1 MKTLL
6 RRWFLACLLMTG
18 VSAAQALTIVRTNDP
33 TLAANL
39 SPADVTS
46 ASAAFDYAAGVISAL
61 YSDPI
66 QINITLAADPTPGAL
81 GESFSQISGPYTYA
95 QIRAAIAGHTTPGD
109 ADDAAALA
117 SLGATDPLGD
127 NTARYVLTRAQAKAL
142 GLQSSDATNDG
153 TFSFGSGQAYTYDS
167 ANRAV
172 SGKYDFIGVALHEIT
187 EIMGRISFLGNNNT
201 GVANYIPF
209 DLFRYKASG
218 VRSLNQT
225 DTGVYFS
232 IDGGVTNLKAYNPPP
247 TTGDLQDWA
256 SGTNDSF
263 NAFSS
268 SGVLDALTAVDIR
281 VMNILGYTLG
291 TAPPTVTTPT
301 SAATSTTASLGGDA
315 TSIGSAA
322 ITARGVV
329 YALTSANANPQIGG
343 TGTVNLM
350 DAAATTGTFT
360 ETVSGLTPGTSYSFV
375 AYATNSAGT
384 TYTSPVSTFTTVA
397 LSGAAGQTDSSQADF
412 AAGTTTDLDTST
424 TPGAVTLPP
433 GVNQQN
439 TTAPSGYF
447 FSSTSWIGQSFVPS
461 MTGAV
466 PRIDLYLFASG
477 VSGTTPGIT
486 VSIRATTGSP
496 ALPTGPDL
504 ATATITGFSSPY
516 AAWYSALFASPAV
529 LTAGTQYAVVM
540 RAVSNPSAGSY
551 ACAASGS
558 NPYASGTFV
567 YGTGGTSWTNDS
579 STDLG
584 FKIYTGYTASGSLT
598 STVKDSGA
606 SAVWTSLAWTATTP
620 AGTSVKFQIAAS
632 TSSSGPFS
640 FVGPDGTASSYFTY
654 SGISLRQF
662 NGLRYLEYRAFLS
675 STDPTAT
682 PSLQDVTVNYGVL
695 TTPTAPTVT
704 TPAATAVSTTTATL
718 GGNVT
723 GDGNGPLTARGI
735 VYALT
740 SANANPQIGGS
751 GVTTVADAAAT
762 PGAFTESISGLTRST
777 SYSYAAYATNSV
789 GTTYTSPAAT
799 FTTAQSNDA
808 TLSALTPGSGSIS
821 FAPTTYSYSVSV
833 DNTVTSMTV
842 TPTVTAPNATVQV
855 QVNSGGYAA
864 VASGSASGSLSLN
877 VGSNAIQVKVTAQDG
892 TTTQTYTLTVLRGS
906 ALASYTDTTQ
916 ANFAAGTA
924 TNVDTTTTPGSVLLA
939 TAINQQNTSVT
950 GSGFVFNATSW
961 AGQTFIPT
969 TTGTVPRI
977 DLCLFASGVT
987 GTTPDITVSIRA
999 TTGSPAVPMGAD
1011 LATATITGFSS
1022 GAAVYYSALFAT
1034 PATLTAGTAYA
1045 VIFRATANPSA
1056 GTYAYVASASPD
1068 TNPYTSGQFD
1078 FSSNSGATWGAD
1090 TTAGGRDLG
1099 FKIYDGYTASGDLI
1113 SAVIDSNPVSGLSP
1127 VWTSLA
1133 WTATTP
1139 TGTSIQFQAAA
1150 SSSATGPFNFVG
1162 PDGTAASYFTYS
1174 GVSLRQFHGLRYLQY
1189 RAFLTS
1195 SAAGATPV
1203 LQDVTVSYNVLLPA
1217 TLPTVTSPSIAGIT
1231 TTAATLGG
1239 NLTTDGNAPV
1249 LARGIVYSLTSA
1261 NANPQLGGSGV
1272 TTVADAA
1279 ATPGV
1284 FAESLPG
1291 LSAGVSYTF
1300 AAYATNSVGTGYT
1313 SATLFKVGSSN
1324 AALSALAL
1332 SAATLSPGFGAA
1344 VTTYTATV
1352 PNTTT
1357 SLTLTPTAAQAGATL
1372 QVNSV
1377 TVASGSASAPIALNV
1392 GANTL
1397 TVLVTSEN
1405 GTATLTYTVTVT
1417 RQTAFATWATS
1428 NSLPTDP
1435 SASGGANLQRF
1446 AFGFSTGGG
1455 GSGPVVINGSGGL
1468 VSVGTPTVNVTNPGG
1483 TPTYNALFSRRQ
1495 DWAAAGL
1502 SYTVQ
1507 FSGDLTT
1514 WANST
1519 NTPTVVGSNTSNE
1532 AVEVPFPALV
1542 GGKTARF
1549 YRIVVNISP

>member
-1 MKTLL
+1 MNTLF
-6 RRWFLACLLMTG
+6 RRWFLACLLMAG
-18 VSAAQALTIVRTNDP
+18 VPAAHALTIVRTNDSS
-33 TLAANL
+33 LAANL

-81 GESFSQISGPYTYA
+81 GGSSSEISGPYTYA
-95 QIRAAIAGHTTPGD
+95 QIRAAMAGHTTPGD

-117 SLGATDPLGD
+117 SLGASDPLGD

-142 GLQSSDATNDG
+142 GLQSSDATRDG
-153 TFSFGSGQAYTYDS
+153 TFSFGSGQSYTYDS

-172 SGKYDFIGVALHEIT
+172 TGKYDFIGVALHEIT

-256 SGTNDSF
+256 SGTNDAF
-263 NAFSS
+263 NAFSP

-281 VMNILGYTLG
+281 VVNILGYTLG
-291 TAPPTVTTPT
+291 TAPPTITTPT
-301 SAATSTTASLGGDA
+301 SAATSTTASMGGNV

-322 ITARGVV
+322 ISARGVV
-329 YALTSANANPQIGG
+329 YSLTSANPSPQLGG
-343 TGTVNLM
+343 ASTVNLV

-360 ETVSGLTPGTSYSFV
+360 ETASGLTPGTSYSFV

-412 AAGTTTDLDTST
+412 AAGTTADLDTST
-424 TPGAVTLPP
+424 TPGAVLLPP

-439 TTAPSGYF
+439 TTAPSGYL
-447 FSSTSWIGQSFVPS
+447 FSTTSWIGQSFVPS

-477 VSGTTPGIT
+477 VTGTTPDIT
-486 VSIRATTGSP
+486 VSIRATAGSP

-504 ATATITGFSSPY
+504 ATATITGFSAGY
-516 AAWYSALFASPAV
+516 AVWYTAQFASPAV

-558 NPYASGTFV
+558 NPYAFGDFV
-567 YGTGGTSWTNDS
+567 YGTGGTSWTHDA

-584 FKIYTGYTASGSLT
+584 FKIYTGYTAAGSLT
-598 STVKDSGA
+598 SSVKDSGA

-620 AGTSVKFQIAAS
+620 AGTSVKFQAAAS

-662 NGLRYLEYRAFLS
+662 NGLRYLEYRAFLTS
-675 STDPTAT
+675 SDPTAT

-704 TPAATAVSTTTATL
+704 TPTASAVSTTTATL

-723 GDGNGPLTARGI
+723 GDGNGPLTARGV

-740 SANANPQIGGS
+740 SANANPHIGDS
-751 GVTTVADAAAT
+751 GVITVADTAAT
-762 PGAFTESISGLTRST
+762 PGVFTAGISGLTLGT

-808 TLSALTPGSGSIS
+808 TLSALVPGSGSIS
-821 FAPTTYSYSVSV
+821 FAPTTYAYSVSV
-833 DNTVTSMTV
+833 LNTVTSMTV
-842 TPTVTAPNATVQV
+842 TPTVTYPIATVQV
-855 QVNSGGYAA
+855 QVNGGGYSA
-864 VASGSASGSLSLN
+864 VTSGSASGSLALN
-877 VGSNAIQVKVTAQDG
+877 VGSNAIDVKVTAQDG
-892 TTTQTYTLTVLRGS
+892 TTTQIYTLTVLRGS

-916 ANFAAGTA
+916 ASFAAGTA
-924 TNVDTTTTPGSVLLA
+924 TNVDTTTTAGSVQLA
-939 TAINQQNTSVT
+939 AAIDQQNTVAPNGYGFSST
-950 GSGFVFNATSW
+950 GWV
-961 AGQTFIPT
+961 GQTFVPSV
-969 TTGTVPRI
+969 TGTVPRI
-977 DLCLFASGVT
+977 DLNLFASGLT

-999 TTGSPAVPMGAD
+999 TTGASPVPTGPD

-1022 GAAVYYSALFAT
+1022 GFATYYPALFAT
-1034 PATLTAGTAYA
+1034 PATLTAGTLYA
-1045 VIFRATANPSA
+1045 VIIRPVADPSA
-1056 GTYAYVASASPD
+1056 GTYAFTASSA
-1068 TNPYTSGQFD
+1068 NPYAAGNRVYSP
-1078 FSSNSGATWGAD
+1078 NGAVWGAD
-1090 TTAGGRDLG
+1090 TSLDLG
-1099 FKIYDGYTASGDLI
+1099 FKVYAGYTASGDLI

-1139 TGTSIQFQAAA
+1139 AGTSVKFQAAA
-1150 SSSATGPFNFVG
+1150 SSSASGPFNFVG
-1162 PDGTAASYFTYS
+1162 PDGTAATYFTYS
-1174 GVSLRQFHGLRYLQY
+1174 GVSLRQFNGLRYLKY

-1195 SAAGATPV
+1195 SDPTATPV
-1203 LQDVTVSYNVLLPA
+1203 LQDVTVNYNVLLPA
-1217 TLPTVTSPSIAGIT
+1217 TLPTVTSPSTAGIM

-1239 NLTTDGNAPV
+1239 NLSADGNAPV
-1249 LARGIVYSLTSA
+1249 LARGIVYALTSA

-1279 ATPGV
+1279 VIPGV
-1284 FAESLPG
+1284 FTESLTG

-1324 AALSALAL
+1324 ADLSALAL
-1332 SAATLSPGFGAA
+1332 TAATLSPVFNAT

-1352 PNTTT
+1352 PYTTT
-1357 SLTLTPTAAQAGATL
+1357 SLTVTPTAAQAGATL
-1372 QVNSV
+1372 QVNTV
-1377 TVASGSASAPIALNV
+1377 AVASGNASAPIALSV
-1392 GANTL
+1392 GANML

-1405 GTATLTYTVTVT
+1405 GTATRTYTATVT

-1428 NSLPTDP
+1428 NGLPTDP
-1435 SASGGANLQRF
+1435 AASGGANLSRF

-1455 GSGPVVINGSGGL
+1455 SSGPVVINGSGGL
-1468 VSVGTPTVNVTNPGG
+1468 VSVGTPTVSVTNPGSS
-1483 TPTYNALFSRRQ
+1483 PTYNALFSRRK
-1495 DWAAAGL
+1495 DWSAAGL

-1519 NTPTVVGSNTSNE
+1519 DTPTVVGTDTNNE

-1542 GGKTARF
+1542 SGKAARF
-1549 YRIVVNISP
+1549 YRIVVNVGP